1 MEEKKSIKIRL
12 STFFLMLAI
21 IVIVIMAYFL
31 YKLNNEKIAE
41 TEKVSALNSQ
51 VSNFENKV
59 ESLQG
64 TIDNVSN
71 IVNDTKNE
79 NVKTEIPKASTNIS
93 EDEKKVIN
101 YFQGVW
107 TADNGEKLLAI
118 DYGKRFCDINKSNNS
133 KEYGTYT
140 VKDETSSSV
149 PTITLTYTSG
159 KILELELTQ
168 GSANYLMT
176 NDRKVQ
182 YVEYEGYYFGAGE
195 GDEGIFDDDKSI
207 PSASTNISDKEKKI
221 ISNYFKGVWIT
232 SNGKN
237 LLVVDYGKRFCDIN
251 SSNNSKEYGT
261 YTVKDGTEPTIILT
275 YTSGK
280 TLTLK
285 LTQGGTSYLMSNDGK
300 VQYVNCDAYYFG
312 ASEGDEGIFNN

>member
-1 MEEKKSIKIRL
+1 MEEKKSIKISL
-12 STFFLMLAI
+12 STVFLILAI
-21 IVIVIMAYFL
+21 IVIVVMAYFL

-51 VSNFENKV
+51 VSNLENKV
-59 ESLQG
+59 ENLQG

-71 IVNDTKNE
+71 IVSDTKNE
-79 NVKTEIPKASTNIS
+79 NIKIEIPEASTNIS
-93 EDEKKVIN
+93 ADEEKIID

-107 TADNGEKLLAI
+107 TTDNGEKLLAI

-140 VKDETSSSV
+140 VKDGSSTSV
-149 PTITLTYTSG
+149 PSITLTYTSG
-159 KILELELTQ
+159 KILELELQ
-168 GSANYLMT
+168 QAAANYLVSK
-176 NDRKVQ
+176 DLKVQ
-182 YVEYEGYYFGAGE
+182 YGEYKAYYFGAGE

-207 PSASTNISDKEKKI
+207 PSASTNISDKEENI
-221 ISNYFKGVWIT
+221 ISNYFQGVWIT
-232 SNGKN
+232 SNGEN
-237 LLVVDYGKRFCDIN
+237 LLVVDYGKRFCDIT
-251 SSNNSKEYGT
+251 SSNNSKECGT
-261 YTVKDGTEPTIILT
+261 YTVEEGTEPTITLT

-300 VQYVNCDAYYFG
+300 VQYVNYDAYYFG